1 MDSQVLKDSRHEAFA
16 QEIASG
22 KDAKSA
28 YMKIYPSC
36 KPASAKSNSSRL
48 LKKVQE
54 RVLFLKQQNAERSLF
69 SRIDILQ
76 NLQEIVHSAK
86 YDADKIRALEL
97 MAKMQGFMENR
108 MDIDIKGIAPI
119 FLSPDGTGNDGGE
132 FNG

>member
-1 MDSQVLKDSRHEAFA
+1 MDSKVLRDSRHEAFA

-54 RVLFLKQQNAERSLF
+54 RVLFLKEQNAERSLF

-119 FLSPDGTGNDGGE
+119 FLSPDGTGSDGE
-132 FNG
+132 DNG